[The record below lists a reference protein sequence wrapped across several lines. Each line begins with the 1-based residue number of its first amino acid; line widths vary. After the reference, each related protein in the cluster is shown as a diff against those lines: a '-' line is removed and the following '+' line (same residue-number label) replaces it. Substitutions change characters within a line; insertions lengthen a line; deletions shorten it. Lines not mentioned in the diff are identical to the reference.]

1 MLFTSPVFVLFFV
14 AVLVL
19 SRLPLP
25 WGGRKFILLVA
36 SYAFYASWNPPF
48 VILLWVSTAVD
59 YVVGLQLAR
68 AEAARA
74 RKALLVVSACVNL
87 GILCAFKY
95 ANFLSES
102 FAEVAGFA
110 GWNVSYNAFSIVLP
124 VGISFYTFQTMSYT
138 IDVYRRKL
146 EPTRNLLDFALYVT
160 FFPQL
165 VAGPIVRASEFL
177 WQLKE
182 PRRATAKQAY
192 WGVLLFILGLFK
204 KAFLADSV
212 FAPVATKV
220 FDGAAVPTSIQAW
233 TGMYA
238 FAGQI
243 YCDFSGYTDMAIGCA
258 LILGFRLPDN
268 FRAPYAAVGFS
279 DFWRRWH
286 ISLSGWLRDYLY
298 IPLGGNRKGRIRTR
312 VNLMITM
319 LLGGLWH
326 GAAWTFV
333 AWGGLHGLYL
343 GAERVARD
351 RLNFKWFQTRTG
363 QFLLMLVTFHM
374 VCFAWIL
381 FRAQSFGR
389 ALHMLGA
396 LSVLGAGQGPTTF
409 SRWSAALALGCMGLL
424 VGAHWMFRHKRI
436 EEVSARGGWFVT
448 ALVAAVMLFLSLT
461 AGAKGAEFIYFQF

>member
-1 MLFTSPVFVLFFV
+1 MLFTSPIFVLFFV
-14 AVLVL
+14 VVVVL
-19 SRLPLP
+19 SRMPLG
-25 WGGRKFILLVA
+25 WNIRKSILLIA

-48 VILLWVSTAVD
+48 VILLWISTLVD
-59 YVVGLQLAR
+59 YLVGLKLAR
-68 AEAARA
+68 SEAPGT
-74 RKALLVVSACVNL
+74 RKALLVVSVCVNL

-102 FAEVAGFA
+102 FADIAGIA
-110 GWNVSYNAFSIVLP
+110 GWHVEYNAFSIVLP

-138 IDVYRRKL
+138 IDLYRRKL

-182 PRRATAKQAY
+182 PRRATSQQAY

-204 KAFLADSV
+204 KTFLADSV
-212 FAPVATKV
+212 FAPVANGV
-220 FDGAAVPTSIQAW
+220 FDGAAIPTAMQAW
-233 TGMYA
+233 AGMYA

-312 VNLMITM
+312 LNLLITM

-343 GAERVARD
+343 GAERLARD
-351 RLNFKWFQTRTG
+351 RLKLGWFKTRTG
-363 QFLLMLVTFHM
+363 QFFLMLVTFHM

-381 FRAQSFGR
+381 FRAQSFPR
-389 ALHMLGA
+389 AIHMFGA
-396 LSVLGAGQGPTTF
+396 LTNIASGQGPTTF
-409 SRWSAALALGCMGLL
+409 SRWSAALAIGCIGLL
-424 VGAHWMFRHKRI
+424 VGAQWVFRNKRV
-436 EEVSARGGWFVT
+436 EEVSQRAGWIVT
-448 ALVAAVMLFLSLT
+448 ALGAAVMLFLSLT
-461 AGAKGAEFIYFQF
+461 AGAKGAEFIYFRF